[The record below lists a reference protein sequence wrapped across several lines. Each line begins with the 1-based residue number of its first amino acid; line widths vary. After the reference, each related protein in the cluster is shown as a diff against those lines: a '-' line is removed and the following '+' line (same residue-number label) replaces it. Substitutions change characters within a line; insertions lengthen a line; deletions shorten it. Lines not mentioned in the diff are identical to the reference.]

1 MLPARGAVRIVSALI
16 TAIVVAGS
24 ASGGDGACLVAAAR
38 EQVGVTTIYDGRY
51 VRLAYPGGD
60 LPIARGVCTDVLVRA
75 YRRLGLDLQVL
86 VHEDMG
92 RAWDSYPR
100 RWGLARPDPNID
112 HRRVPNLVTF
122 FARHGRSLPST
133 RDPAAWEPGDL
144 VAWRLPSG
152 LPHIGIVSDRR
163 TVGGVPLVIHN
174 IGAGTV
180 EDDVLFDF
188 TLTGH
193 LRYLPEPA
201 ATACRRGA
209 EAR

>member
-1 MLPARGAVRIVSALI
+1 MPPLSVVRAVSGLI
-16 TAIVVAGS
+16 AAIAVAGS
-24 ASGGDGACLVAAAR
+24 TYGGDGACLAAAAR

-51 VRLAYPGGD
+51 LRLAYPGGD

-92 RAWDSYPR
+92 RAWDAYPK
-100 RWGLARPDPNID
+100 RWGLSGPDPNID
-112 HRRVPNLVTF
+112 HRRVLNLVTF
-122 FARHGRSLPST
+122 FARHGQSLPVS
-133 RDPAAWEPGDL
+133 RDPAAWEAGDL

-163 TVGGVPLVIHN
+163 TVGGVPLVVHN

-180 EDDVLFDF
+180 EDDVLFGF
-188 TLTGH
+188 TLTAH

-201 ATACRRGA
+201 ATACRREA

>member
-1 MLPARGAVRIVSALI
+1 MPPLSVVRAVSGLI
-16 TAIVVAGS
+16 AAIAVAGS

-60 LPIARGVCTDVLVRA
+60 LPVARGVCTDVLVRA

-92 RAWDSYPR
+92 RAWDAYPK

-122 FARHGRSLPST
+122 FARHGRSLPVS

-163 TVGGVPLVIHN
+163 AAGGVPLVVHN

-180 EDDVLFDF
+180 EDDVLFGF
-188 TLTGH
+188 TLTAH

-201 ATACRRGA
+201 ASACRREA